1 MPNVLA
7 SYTHGAGAVVG
18 TVGTFK
24 QLVAR
29 RKFLLVG
36 LVTVDVEIPT
46 NGGVSL
52 KHIMLDVAMESLPV
66 QMHVKARVLRSSS
79 L

>member
-1 MPNVLA
+1 MAL
-7 SYTHGAGAVVG
+7 YTHGAGAVVG
-18 TVGTFK
+18 TVGIFK
-24 QLVAR
+24 QSVAR
-29 RKFLLVG
+29 REFLLAG
-36 LVTVDVEIPT
+36 QVTVDVEILT

-66 QMHVKARVLRSSS
+66 QMHVKARALRSSS